1 MRCSLN
7 ESEMEDIQNEL
18 FSQGNESNQNKN
30 IQDDLKKERLNYFFN
45 SEENNKQQNNKNN
58 KNNKNNNNNK
68 NNKNN
73 KNNNN
78 NKNNKNNKN

>member
-45 SEENNKQQNNKNN
+45 SEENNKQQE
-58 KNNKNNNNNK
+58 
-68 NNKNN
+68 
-73 KNNNN
+73 
-78 NKNNKNNKN
+78 